1 MKNNI
6 SQCDDSIDMI
16 CKLNGLE
23 NDTFTEHCILDTDN
37 YVIRESSKV
46 KNELKKYCE
55 YVEEIMSEVAMEQLH
70 SMDSS
75 NALKTKV
82 ELLKGNRRRALELK
96 SRELT
101 ESVIQTLSYMGAEYK
116 TLSQNCQD
124 TTKKN
129 EESVKKLREK
139 FVV

>member
-55 YVEEIMSEVAMEQLH
+55 YVEDIMSEVAMEQFH

-101 ESVIQTLSYMGAEYK
+101 ESVIQALSYMGAEYK

>member
-16 CKLNGLE
+16 CKLKELE

-55 YVEEIMSEVAMEQLH
+55 YVEEIMSEVAMEQFH